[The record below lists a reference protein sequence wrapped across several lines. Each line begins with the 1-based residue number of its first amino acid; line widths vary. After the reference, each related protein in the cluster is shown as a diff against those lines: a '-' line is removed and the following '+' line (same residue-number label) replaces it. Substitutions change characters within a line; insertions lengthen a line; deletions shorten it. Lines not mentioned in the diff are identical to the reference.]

1 MSPVND
7 EQDDEIPSER
17 QAIMRDL
24 RNLIRR
30 LTTENRQDLDET
42 TEQEVNRSHQSSSD
56 SENDS
61 IIFNSL
67 QGSNRLS
74 QGPEIETS
82 TTRPANTTATAETLL
97 NLDSTDPLNQS
108 LMVDI
113 DDAES
118 ISRLVELGFEESLA
132 TNAFFAAERN
142 LETAIDFLLDQNT
155 TD

>member
-1 MSPVND
+1 MSPVYD
-7 EQDDEIPSER
+7 EQGDEIPSER
-17 QAIMRDL
+17 QTIMRDL

-42 TEQEVNRSHQSSSD
+42 TEQEANRSHQSSSD
-56 SENDS
+56 SENDP

-67 QGSNRLS
+67 QGSNRH
-74 QGPEIETS
+74 GPKIETS
-82 TTRPANTTATAETLL
+82 VTRPAITTGTAETLL
-97 NLDSTDPLNQS
+97 NLDLSDRLNQS

-113 DDAES
+113 KDAES

-142 LETAIDFLLDQNT
+142 LETAIDFLLDQNS